1 MKGPQRQEVIGTWY
15 AIAAFTAW
23 GLLPLY
29 WKALKAVPTSQIL
42 GHRIIWSF
50 VFLALFNTL
59 KKRWPRV
66 KSTYLHRSNR
76 FSSLMSGFIIG
87 SNWFIYIWGV
97 NSNQVVEV
105 SMGYYINP
113 LLTVLLGILV
123 LKERLKFWQTIS
135 FILAF
140 IGVAYMTFQYG
151 RIPWIALSL
160 AFTFGFYG
168 LIRKTSRVGSLTGLT
183 AETAILSPLAIF
195 FLGFKGIE
203 GTSAFGQASVS
214 IHLLLIGAGIATATP
229 LLWFARGARRISL
242 STVGFIQYLSPTL
255 QLLLGVF
262 VFKEPFTTTHGVSF
276 TLIWVALIIYSL
288 SNTRFMKRF
297 QPGIPRA
304 SE

>member
-1 MKGPQRQEVIGTWY
+1 MEDPKRWEILGTWY
-15 AIAAFTAW
+15 TVAAFTAW

-29 WKALKAVPTSQIL
+29 WKALKIVPTSQIL

-50 VFLALFNTL
+50 LFLSLFNTL

-66 KSTYLHRSNR
+66 KSTYTHRGNL
-76 FSSLMSGFIIG
+76 FSSLLSGFIIG
-87 SNWFIYIWGV
+87 TNWFIYIWGI
-97 NSNQVVEV
+97 NSNQIVEV

-123 LKERLKFWQTIS
+123 LRERLKFWQTVS
-135 FILAF
+135 FVLAF

-160 AFTFGFYG
+160 ALTFGFYG
-168 LIRKTSRVGSLTGLT
+168 LIRKTSRVGSLTGLS
-183 AETAILSPLAIF
+183 AETALLSPLALF
-195 FLGFKGIE
+195 FLVFKGVE
-203 GTSAFGQASVS
+203 GSSAFGQASVT

-229 LLWFARGARRISL
+229 LVWFARGARRIPL
-242 STVGFIQYLSPTL
+242 SRVGFIQYLSPTI
-255 QLLLGVF
+255 QLLLGVL

-276 TLIWVALIIYSL
+276 SLIWVALLIYST
-288 SNTRFMKRF
+288 SNTRLMKRL
-297 QPGIPRA
+297 QPGFSKG